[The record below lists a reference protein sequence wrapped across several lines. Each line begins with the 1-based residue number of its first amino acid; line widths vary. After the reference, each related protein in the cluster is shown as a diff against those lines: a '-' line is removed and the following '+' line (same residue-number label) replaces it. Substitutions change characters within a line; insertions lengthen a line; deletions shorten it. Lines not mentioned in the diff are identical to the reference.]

1 MNDYYIDTDEN
12 GNHYLC
18 HGIDWKNHK
27 YIKKIG
33 EGKLARYFYTPEELK
48 AYLHAVATRMQQT
61 GETAK
66 DAGAKVAA
74 TMQTGA
80 NTAKS
85 VASGTAIKVS
95 DTAKAVAQKV
105 QEKAA
110 VNMPNKA
117 VTRTNVDNRQGDS
130 ERNIQSVIKDVSEQ
144 LRAAKESAKKATQV
158 TFEAAKKTM
167 AQAEKAIGAF
177 REKTADLLQ
186 KYDKKSSQ
194 PTIPMHMEPVS
205 STESDQT
212 ANQESGK
219 RPTAHQ
225 KRVEGTAKEG
235 WSKRRESEAVSNQ
248 NGKNNPVSDLEAAA
262 TALLDPDIKVDTSLD
277 PIYQIL
283 HYSDAVNEKY
293 AALKETDYTAAQQ
306 YQKEQVFVI
315 GAMAC
320 SQYYR
325 MKELYEGANN
335 HLVEIQQEI
344 NTAQKDYDDALAAY
358 KKNKSSL
365 SKEERK
371 VAQEQLTWKKDVIAR
386 TKQNGKEQ
394 ALVISGYYSEMKG
407 YKDLVDA
414 CSEELEHTQFI
425 QAASQPSIT
434 PNAPLHIDPNPKP
447 KR

>member
-1 MNDYYIDTDEN
+1 MNDYYISTDEN

-33 EGKLARYFYTPEELK
+33 EGKLARYFYTSEELK
-48 AYLHAVATRMQQT
+48 AYLNAVSRRMQQT

-66 DAGAKVAA
+66 AAGAKVAA
-74 TMQTGA
+74 TMQIGA
-80 NTAKS
+80 NSAKS
-85 VASGTAIKVS
+85 GTSGMSVKVS

-105 QEKAA
+105 QEKVAA
-110 VNMPNKA
+110 NMPNKA
-117 VTRTNVDNRQGDS
+117 VTRSNVDNRQDKS

-158 TFEAAKKTM
+158 TIEAAKKTM

-177 REKTADLLQ
+177 REKTADILQ
-186 KYDKKSSQ
+186 KYGKKPSQ
-194 PTIPMHMEPVS
+194 PTVPMQTEPVS

-212 ANQESGK
+212 AKQEPGK

-225 KRVEGTAKEG
+225 KQVEGTAKEG
-235 WSKRRESEAVSNQ
+235 WSKRRESEVISNQ
-248 NGKNNPVSDLEAAA
+248 NGKNNPASDLEAAA
-262 TALLDPDIKVDTSLD
+262 TELLDPDIKVDTTQD
-277 PIYQIL
+277 PIFQIIQ
-283 HYSDAVNEKY
+283 YGDAVNEKY
-293 AALKETDYTAAQQ
+293 TALKETDYAAAQQ

-325 MKELYEGANN
+325 TKELYEGANN

-358 KKNKSSL
+358 NKNKSSL

-371 VAQEQLTWKKDVIAR
+371 AAQEQLDWKKDVIAR

-414 CSEELEHTQFI
+414 CSEELEHMQFI